1 MALLDERKIEEIV
14 TRVLERL
21 GYRVDGYTDP
31 CQALQAFQA
40 NPAAY
45 QAVVTDLSMPTMSGI
60 DPARDV
66 LLANPNLPVV
76 MTSGYVRQKD
86 RDAVAAV
93 GVRELLLKPNTV
105 EELGAVL
112 RHARPRIRRCAR
124 LATPARWISWAASP
138 TMAVCPRTACP
149 RTVRPPCPGLG

>member
-1 MALLDERKIEEIV
+1 MPRGEGQSVLYVDDEESLVYLV

-60 DPARDV
+60 DLAREV

-86 RDAVAAV
+86 RDAVAEV

-112 RHARPRIRRCAR
+112 HRLMQNHA
-124 LATPARWISWAASP
+124 ATIGSKI
-138 TMAVCPRTACP
+138 T
-149 RTVRPPCPGLG
+149 